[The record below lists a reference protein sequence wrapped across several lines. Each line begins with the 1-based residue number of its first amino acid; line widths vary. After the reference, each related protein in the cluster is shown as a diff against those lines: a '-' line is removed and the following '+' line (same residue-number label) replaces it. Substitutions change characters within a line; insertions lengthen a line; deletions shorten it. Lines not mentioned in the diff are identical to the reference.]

1 MEVIAL
7 VNIYVLF
14 YASANE
20 VSGGIMFSGR
30 PSVRPSVRPSRFV
43 FVDISRTVRWFYIKL
58 GMRVYPGGIILCLD
72 FRVTGSKVKGHS
84 LFCEKKVLVQYFTYY
99 ETYEHVTCCEGRI
112 WQESQDKF
120 VLILLGQGII
130 GQMSLRSLHCK
141 NILVFSYIL
150 RHIMPLY
157 SNFSIRVQFIKLTIF
172 WYLGVLRSKVTGS
185 CCKNMGFLVIT

>member
-1 MEVIAL
+1 M
-7 VNIYVLF
+7 LF
-14 YASANE
+14 
-20 VSGGIMFSGR
+20 FC
-30 PSVRPSVRPSRFV
+30 
-43 FVDISRTVRWFYIKL
+43 FVDISRTMRWFYIKL

-84 LFCEKKVLVQYFTYY
+84 LFCEKKIWYSILHTMRH
-99 ETYEHVTCCEGRI
+99 EHVNCCEGRI
-112 WQESQDKF
+112 WQESQDRF

>member
-1 MEVIAL
+1 MKKKFWYSIL
-7 VNIYVLF
+7 H
-14 YASANE
+14 
-20 VSGGIMFSGR
+20 
-30 PSVRPSVRPSRFV
+30 
-43 FVDISRTVRWFYIKL
+43 T
-58 GMRVYPGGIILCLD
+58 MR
-72 FRVTGSKVKGHS
+72 H
-84 LFCEKKVLVQYFTYY
+84 
-99 ETYEHVTCCEGRI
+99 EHVNCCEGRI
-112 WQESQDKF
+112 WQESQDRF

-185 CCKNMGFLVIT
+185 CCKNMGFFGYYLTQWLWDMGGPCTKSIGIKIIPYPTGLEKCTVLTLNLAKIY